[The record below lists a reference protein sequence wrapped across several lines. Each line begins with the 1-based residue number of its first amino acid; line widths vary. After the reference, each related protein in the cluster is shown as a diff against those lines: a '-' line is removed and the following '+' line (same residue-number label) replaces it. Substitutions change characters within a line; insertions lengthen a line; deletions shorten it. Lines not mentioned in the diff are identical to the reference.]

1 MNFTKESSFN
11 ELIVNILIEELYRNK
26 IDNYFISPGSRSTP
40 LTSSAAYNSK
50 LKKHIH
56 FDERGAAF
64 AALGYARATGKPGVL
79 ICTSG
84 SAGANYFPAIG
95 EASADSVPMIVI
107 TADRPPELHNVLA
120 NQTCNQQ
127 EMFGI
132 HVKVFYNIAPPDKNI
147 SLENILSHVSRL
159 IQTATIYPSGPVH
172 INCMF
177 REPLVLKKT
186 KKDFSKY
193 VSVIQGWINSDK
205 PFLKIKAKKTIL
217 SNSSMFDKKIPTI
230 LIAGALRT
238 NKEAQAV
245 VRFAEKQ
252 NLPIFPD
259 IRSGLRLSNKS
270 ENLISYY
277 DQILSTN
284 MLQTNKQYQVIH
296 VGGNIVSKRLLQFI
310 EKSNIEKYL
319 VLHNSLHAY
328 NPHHKMTEN
337 KNGAIEKLLQ
347 RLSKDIHPFNSQ
359 FLKYLTKCNKKVQS
373 LISEYNFKFTEI
385 AIARQ
390 LSQLVNKNSFI
401 YSANSLSV
409 RLLDMFADISD
420 KNNRVIANR
429 GLSGIDGTI
438 ASAVGFALGAKKR
451 GTLLIGDLAFQHDI
465 NSLAL
470 LKKSEYPIVIVL
482 LNNNGG
488 KIFSYLP
495 IAKEK
500 EIYTDY
506 FDTPQNMIFESTA
519 AQYDLPYYFISST
532 RQFKEIYQKAQKL
545 NRSSIIELAL
555 QDSEVFREQK
565 KIENK
570 IKKLV

>member
-1 MNFTKESSFN
+1 MNLTKASSFN
-11 ELIVNILIEELYRNK
+11 ELVVNILIEELYRNK
-26 IDNYFISPGSRSTP
+26 IDNFFISPGSRSTP
-40 LTSSAAYNSK
+40 LTSSVAYNNK
-50 LKKHIH
+50 LTKHIH

-64 AALGYARATGKPGVL
+64 AALGYSRGTGKPGVL

-84 SAGANYFPAIG
+84 SAGANYFPAVC
-95 EASADSVPMIVI
+95 ESSADSVPMIVI
-107 TADRPPELHNVLA
+107 TSDRPPELHNVLA

-127 EMFGI
+127 EMFGEQ
-132 HVKVFYNIAPPDKNI
+132 VKDFYNIAPPDKNI
-147 SLENILSHVSRL
+147 SLEDILFHVSKL
-159 IQTATIYPSGPVH
+159 VQSTTSYPSGVVH

-177 REPLVLKKT
+177 REPLVFKKT
-186 KKDFSKY
+186 KKDYSKY
-193 VSVIQGWINSDK
+193 ASVVQDWIDSDK
-205 PFLKIKAKKTIL
+205 PFLKIKPKKNIL
-217 SNSSMFDKKIPTI
+217 SYSSTFDKNLPTI

-245 VRFAEKQ
+245 VRFAEKN

-310 EKSNIEKYL
+310 EKSNIENYL

-328 NPHHKMTEN
+328 NPHHKMTES
-337 KNGAIEKLLQ
+337 KVGSIEKLLQ
-347 RLSKDIHPFNSQ
+347 QLSEDIQPFKSQ
-359 FLKYLTKCNKKVQS
+359 FLKYVTKCNEKVKC
-373 LISEYNFKFTEI
+373 LISEYDYKFTEI

-390 LSQLVNKNSFI
+390 LSQLVHKNSFI

-409 RLLDMFADISD
+409 RLLEMFADISD

-470 LKKSEYPIVIVL
+470 LKKLKHPIILVL

-488 KIFSYLP
+488 RIFSYLP
-495 IAKEK
+495 IAKDK
-500 EIYTDY
+500 EIFTDY

-532 RQFKEIYQKAQKL
+532 GQFKELFKKVQKL
-545 NRSSIIELAL
+545 KQSSIIEIAL
-555 QDSEVFREQK
+555 QDSEIFEEQK
-565 KIENK
+565 NIERK